1 VAKEVMKMLSNHRK
15 ALLLFFSLLFCY
27 GVEWTASFFTQS
39 SIETWYP
46 SLQKPFWNPPNLAFP
61 IVWTILY
68 TMIGVSFWK
77 ILCKPK
83 AYRLSVFLAFSI
95 QIFLNFTWSFSFFY
109 LQSPSM
115 GLFNIILLL
124 MAIIWNTKVFWL
136 YSKIAAKLL
145 IPYLL
150 WVGYATSLNLA
161 IWYLN

>member
-1 VAKEVMKMLSNHRK
+1 MKTLSIYRK
-15 ALLLFFSLLFCY
+15 FILLLFSLFFCY

-39 SIETWYP
+39 SVGTWYQ

-61 IVWTILY
+61 VIWTILY

-77 ILCKPK
+77 ILCEPK
-83 AYRLSVFLAFSI
+83 AYCFQLFLAFFL

-109 LQSPSM
+109 LQSPGM
-115 GLFNIILLL
+115 GLLNIILLL
-124 MAIIWNTKVFWL
+124 MAIIWNIKLFWA
-136 YSKIAAKLL
+136 YSETAAKLL

-150 WVGYATSLNLA
+150 WVAYATSLNFT